1 MAGYKEEA
9 TPFTISGG
17 KRLPKTAIQASFHV
31 WWQEQ
36 LEFLS
41 EDWFALCGEGRSAVE
56 DEGDRAGSYIR
67 QESLRG

>member
-1 MAGYKEEA
+1 MAGHKEEA
-9 TPFTISGG
+9 TPSSITGG
-17 KRLPKTAIQASFHV
+17 KRLPQAAIQASFQV

-41 EDWFALCGEGRSAVE
+41 EDWFALCGEGRPAVE
-56 DEGDRAGSYIR
+56 DEGDRAGSCIR